1 MSDLLID
8 KIVVACGC
16 GLSLYVYF
24 GRKGLPA
31 SILVMVIS
39 WLFKDVA
46 IGIGGGILALYLIL
60 NVINKIQRKKKD
72 DDEGD
77 EDIIDVEFTVVE
89 KK

>member
-1 MSDLLID
+1 MNDLLID
-8 KIVVACGC
+8 KLVVACGC
-16 GLSLYVYF
+16 GLALYAYF

-31 SILVMVIS
+31 SILAVVIS

-60 NVINKIQRKKKD
+60 NVINKIQRNTED
-72 DDEGD
+72 DDENE
-77 EDIIDVEFTVVE
+77 EDIIDVEFSVVE